1 METAAGL
8 GISFS
13 TYSSEE
19 LAAVQGDFS
28 ESGFVRQVTGVG
40 NVCERSAL
48 CCAGTGGRLI
58 VKKQV
63 HNGVTVAVA
72 EKTGGE

>member
-1 METAAGL
+1 MSVSGRLFAA
-8 GISFS
+8 
-13 TYSSEE
+13 
-19 LAAVQGDFS
+19 
-28 ESGFVRQVTGVG
+28 R
-40 NVCERSAL
+40 
-48 CCAGTGGRLI
+48 GTGGRLI